1 MWKCKHCGNT
11 EFYERVTGGY
21 EEYSGYDKQG
31 NPLELEESD
40 YETEVECKNCGNY
53 GTHISHIAD
62 WEEEDERD

>member
-40 YETEVECKNCGNY
+40 YETEVG
-53 GTHISHIAD
+53 HIILN
-62 WEEEDERD
+62 